1 MENRRAFQSSPLTV
15 KEAVVFEAAPAEEC
29 VEGVQRLFPLHRLGV
44 GAVDVGCALRGAFHM
59 GYALMQLHNYKKA
72 LTYLLPLKTQHNS
85 PYTLQA
91 SYYAGYC
98 TTI

>member
-44 GAVDVGCALRGAFHM
+44 GAVDVGCALRGERI
-59 GYALMQLHNYKKA
+59 GV
-72 LTYLLPLKTQHNS
+72 
-85 PYTLQA
+85 
-91 SYYAGYC
+91 
-98 TTI
+98 